1 MIGHNLSFATVKIS
15 LSLRDIVHVVGRMLE
30 TLEHGFHPE
39 TKERLFKLLCFTVR
53 GVSRSHYPLFFFS
66 FFFFR
71 TQVEDYE
78 EEPLLKT
85 GCKEYFWLLCKLID
99 NIHVKDTSQVR
110 TFTADRDS
118 VQSRFGF

>member
-1 MIGHNLSFATVKIS
+1 MWWDGCWRHWYMVFTQRQK
-15 LSLRDIVHVVGRMLE
+15 
-30 TLEHGFHPE
+30 
-39 TKERLFKLLCFTVR
+39 KWLFKLLCFRGVVR
-53 GVSRSHYPLFFFS
+53 GASRSHYPLFFFS